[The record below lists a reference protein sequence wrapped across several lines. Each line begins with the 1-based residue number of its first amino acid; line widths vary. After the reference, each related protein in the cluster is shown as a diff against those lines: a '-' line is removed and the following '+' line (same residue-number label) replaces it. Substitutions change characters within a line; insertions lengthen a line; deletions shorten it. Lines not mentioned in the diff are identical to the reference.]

1 MTDKIFHKCVR
12 LLEKAAAGVG
22 VTYESINVWVFCVI
36 WPLVTAGLIVL
47 LIIK

>member
-12 LLEKAAAGVG
+12 LLEKAAKRLGT
-22 VTYESINVWVFCVI
+22 TYETVNVLVFCVV
-36 WPLVTAGLIVL
+36 WPLVTAGLLVL